1 MTPYFISSYGVD
13 MEQSTLTSK
22 GQTTIPIEI
31 RERLGLKPGD
41 RIAYEERNG
50 EIVLRA
56 QPGVASVTGILR
68 SAIKKSGSRRAN
80 SGERETAHRQWAK
93 DGKRGA

>member
-1 MTPYFISSYGVD
+1 

-41 RIAYEERNG
+41 RIAYEERDG
-50 EIVLRA
+50 EVVMRA
-56 QPGVASVTGILR
+56 QPSVTSVVGILR
-68 SAIKKSGSRRAN
+68 GVIKKPGKKQGIG
-80 SGERETAHRQWAK
+80 GERQAAHRQWAK
-93 DGKRGA
+93 DGRRGP